1 MRSPRPLHE
10 IATRTQRKKG
20 RHRMSSGV
28 LSRGITKRSVKYLGA
43 AIVLG
48 AILFPIVSPA
58 QEQAT
63 PPTGNQVMGQVDF
76 AGKTKAEKTAGVWI
90 DGQYVGYI
98 KELKGD
104 KKVLLLPGEHTIAV
118 RQTGYLELVQK
129 VVTEPGKE
137 MLVTVNL
144 ERDPK
149 AQFSAAPGLI
159 KLKVLPERA
168 AVFVDG
174 AFAGTV
180 NQFSGVG
187 REMEIAPGD
196 HHIKIDL
203 AGYKPFETD
212 VTIATKQKV
221 TIKTE
226 LQPGSILQAD
236 PAIKNN

>member
-1 MRSPRPLHE
+1 
-10 IATRTQRKKG
+10 
-20 RHRMSSGV
+20 MSSGLSLHRIAKWPAKV
-28 LSRGITKRSVKYLGA
+28 LGG
-43 AIVLG
+43 AIVFG
-48 AILFPIVSPA
+48 ALFFPIVSPA
-58 QEQAT
+58 QDQQI

-76 AGKTKAEKTAGVWI
+76 AGKTKAEKTAGVWV
-90 DGQYVGYI
+90 DGEYVGYV

-129 VVTEPGKE
+129 IVTEPGKE
-137 MLVTVNL
+137 MLITINL

-159 KLKVLPERA
+159 KLKVTPERA

-180 NQFSGVG
+180 NQFNGVG
-187 REMEIAPGD
+187 REMEIAPGE

-212 VTIATKQKV
+212 VTVATKQKV
-221 TIKTE
+221 MIKTD